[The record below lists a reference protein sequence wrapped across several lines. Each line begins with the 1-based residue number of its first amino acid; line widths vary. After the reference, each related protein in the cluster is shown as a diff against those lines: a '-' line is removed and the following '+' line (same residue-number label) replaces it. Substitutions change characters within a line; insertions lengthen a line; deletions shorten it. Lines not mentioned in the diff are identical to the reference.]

1 MENKKKFEQQEIV
14 NYLKNYGFVY
24 ANSEIYNGLANA
36 WDFGNLG
43 SLLKKNIK
51 DAWTNFFIFSQKNM
65 ILLDSAIIYNSDVW
79 KASGHLANFSDPLID
94 CKECKNRFRADKL
107 IEEFCPNEKI
117 SENTDYKI
125 LLDIINKN
133 KVKCPNCQKINW
145 TDIRNFNL
153 MFKTFQGVLEDSA
166 STLYLRPE
174 TAQGIFINFKN
185 LLRTSRQKI
194 PFGVGQI
201 GKAFRNEITPGN
213 FIFRTREFE
222 QMEIEFFVKKEQS
235 NEYFNF
241 FEKKLFNFFV
251 NVCNFNEKSLR
262 IYNHPKESLSH
273 YSSKTI
279 DFEYNFPHGW
289 GELCGLADRGN
300 YDLTVHQELSKK
312 DLTYFDQNDNE
323 KFLPN
328 VIEPSMGVE
337 RLFYA
342 IVCEHY
348 HIEEVDNDTRE
359 VLKLPIKLSP
369 YKLAILPLVNKLKDD
384 ALSLYENIIKK
395 FNISIDFD
403 ASGTIGKRYRR
414 QDAIGTKYCI
424 TFDFDSPEKG
434 TITIRERDTMKQ
446 ETLKIDELDK
456 FIIDKIILV

>member
-1 MENKKKFEQQEIV
+1 M
-14 NYLKNYGFVY
+14 
-24 ANSEIYNGLANA
+24 
-36 WDFGNLG
+36 
-43 SLLKKNIK
+43 
-51 DAWTNFFIFSQKNM
+51 
-65 ILLDSAIIYNSDVW
+65 
-79 KASGHLANFSDPLID
+79 
-94 CKECKNRFRADKL
+94 
-107 IEEFCPNEKI
+107 
-117 SENTDYKI
+117 
-125 LLDIINKN
+125 
-133 KVKCPNCQKINW
+133 
-145 TDIRNFNL
+145 
-153 MFKTFQGVLEDSA
+153 
-166 STLYLRPE
+166 
-174 TAQGIFINFKN
+174 
-185 LLRTSRQKI
+185 
-194 PFGVGQI
+194 
-201 GKAFRNEITPGN
+201 
-213 FIFRTREFE
+213 
-222 QMEIEFFVKKEQS
+222 
-235 NEYFNF
+235 
-241 FEKKLFNFFV
+241 
-251 NVCNFNEKSLR
+251 
-262 IYNHPKESLSH
+262 
-273 YSSKTI
+273 
-279 DFEYNFPHGW
+279 
-289 GELCGLADRGN
+289 CGLADRGN